1 MELNTSATSFLLI
14 GFVSVEKVHHWVYTP
29 LSVVYI
35 SILLGNGILI
45 FPIRDDHN
53 LHDPMHYF
61 LAMLST
67 TDIGMTLITMP
78 TVLCVMLMNHREI
91 SHSACFL
98 QAYFI
103 HSLSLVESGILLAI
117 AYEQFIAICNSLRYT
132 SILPNTQE
140 IRIGVGNFIRGFVLI
155 LPLILHL
162 YWFPGCRYHGLS
174 HPFCLYQD
182 LIKLACADITFNC
195 LYPIVAMFSMVLLDC
210 MILLCSYILILKMVL
225 SSASREERSKALN
238 TCVPHIC
245 CILVFYVT
253 FIHQFGGNVP
263 HLVHITMSYIYF
275 LLPSFEFCHL

>member
-1 MELNTSATSFLLI
+1 M
-14 GFVSVEKVHHWVYTP
+14 
-29 LSVVYI
+29 
-35 SILLGNGILI
+35 
-45 FPIRDDHN
+45 
-53 LHDPMHYF
+53 
-61 LAMLST
+61 
-67 TDIGMTLITMP
+67 
-78 TVLCVMLMNHREI
+78 
-91 SHSACFL
+91 
-98 QAYFI
+98 
-103 HSLSLVESGILLAI
+103 
-117 AYEQFIAICNSLRYT
+117 
-132 SILPNTQE
+132 
-140 IRIGVGNFIRGFVLI
+140 GNFIRGFVLI

-162 YWFPGCRYHGLS
+162 YCFSGCRYHGLS
-174 HPFCLYQD
+174 HPFCLYQE